1 MLEAHSAMPPL
12 CLARHLGALAEGP
25 CPSARPSVPS
35 ALGPSFCFRAFRPG
49 PVVREVYTSQG
60 YARPMLH
67 VRADPA
73 GSALTCLVASV
84 ALCPAWGLAPF
95 WRLMAHF
102 PCASHTPLLAT
113 NERLVGGVFCPH
125 FEDDSAYEPLM
136 GCVSH
141 SSRLC
146 HLSFSRVNV

>member
-35 ALGPSFCFRAFRPG
+35 ALGPSFCFRALRPG
-49 PVVREVYTSQG
+49 PVVREVHASLG

-67 VRADPA
+67 VRAYPA

-84 ALCPAWGLAPF
+84 ALCPVWGLAPF
-95 WRLMAHF
+95 WRLMALS
-102 PCASHTPLLAT
+102 PCVSHTPLLAT
-113 NERLVGGVFCPH
+113 KLKACRWSLLSSLRGRL
-125 FEDDSAYEPLM
+125 
-136 GCVSH
+136 
-141 SSRLC
+141 RLRAFNGLC
-146 HLSFSRVNV
+146 FTFVYHAI